1 MCGGAIISDYVEPNP
16 VVVDN
21 LLWPDLDTTLFSDL
35 LGLDLSGTQN
45 YLFNNT
51 TPSANVVHNI
61 PKQLSQVKKEKVE
74 GNEGATSEMKKPQKV
89 RKSKYRGIRQRPWGK
104 WAAEIRDPQKGL
116 RVWLGTYNTAEEA
129 ARAYDQAAIR
139 IRGKKAKL
147 NFPHPPPP
155 PSLPLPLPL
164 PPSLPQQQQQQLPTT
179 SATPFDVELKH
190 QISTL
195 ESFLGLDP
203 SPPVEPTAD
212 LWWVD
217 DLLTYQQQNLQL

>member
-21 LLWPDLDTTLFSDL
+21 LLWPNLDTTFSDL
-35 LGLDLSGTQN
+35 LGLDLSGQN
-45 YLFNNT
+45 YPFNNT
-51 TPSANVVHNI
+51 PSNVVAET
-61 PKQLSQVKKEKVE
+61 PKQLSQVKSEKVE
-74 GNEGATSEMKKPQKV
+74 GNEAVGGKKKPQKI

-116 RVWLGTYNTAEEA
+116 RVWLGTFNTAEEA

-139 IRGKKAKL
+139 IRGKKAKT
-147 NFPHPPPP
+147 NFTHPPSPT
-155 PSLPLPLPL
+155 SLPLL
-164 PPSLPQQQQQQLPTT
+164 PPSLPQQQLPTT
-179 SATPFDVELKH
+179 SSPSFDIELKD

-203 SPPVEPTAD
+203 SPLVEPMAD

-217 DLLTYQQQNLQL
+217 DLFTYQQQNFPF

>member
-1 MCGGAIISDYVEPNP
+1 MF
-16 VVVDN
+16 
-21 LLWPDLDTTLFSDL
+21 L
-35 LGLDLSGTQN
+35 
-45 YLFNNT
+45 
-51 TPSANVVHNI
+51 
-61 PKQLSQVKKEKVE
+61 VKKEKVE
-74 GNEGATSEMKKPQKV
+74 GNEVGRGEMKKPQKV

-104 WAAEIRDPQKGL
+104 WAAEIRDPRKGL
-116 RVWLGTYNTAEEA
+116 RVWLGTYNTPEEA

-147 NFPHPPPP
+147 NFPP
-155 PSLPLPLPL
+155 PLPSPPLLSVPLSL
-164 PPSLPQQQQQQLPTT
+164 PPSPPQQQLPTT
-179 SATPFDVELKH
+179 STPIDVELKH

-217 DLLTYQQQNLQL
+217 DLLACQQQNLQL

>member
-1 MCGGAIISDYVEPNP
+1 M
-16 VVVDN
+16 
-21 LLWPDLDTTLFSDL
+21 T
-35 LGLDLSGTQN
+35 
-45 YLFNNT
+45 
-51 TPSANVVHNI
+51 
-61 PKQLSQVKKEKVE
+61 EKVE
-74 GNEGATSEMKKPQKV
+74 GNEAAGSAMKKPKKV

-147 NFPHPPPP
+147 NFTKPP
-155 PSLPLPLPL
+155 PSPLPS
-164 PPSLPQQQQQQLPTT
+164 PPPQQLPTT
-179 SATPFDVELKH
+179 STPIDIQLKH
-190 QISTL
+190 QILSL

-212 LWWVD
+212 PWWVD
-217 DLLTYQQQNLQL
+217 DLLIYQQQNLQL